1 MRCIVKR
8 AGPVAV
14 RPSVVKRCAEGDEV
28 NVSPRA
34 HAVELIDKGY
44 LEEVTQTPAKK
55 AAKKSAKKAARTE
68 E

>member
-34 HAVELIDKGY
+34 HAEELINKGY
-44 LEEVTQTPAKK
+44 LEEVTQKPGK
-55 AAKKSAKKAARTE
+55 AAKKSAKKAAKTE
-68 E
+68 D